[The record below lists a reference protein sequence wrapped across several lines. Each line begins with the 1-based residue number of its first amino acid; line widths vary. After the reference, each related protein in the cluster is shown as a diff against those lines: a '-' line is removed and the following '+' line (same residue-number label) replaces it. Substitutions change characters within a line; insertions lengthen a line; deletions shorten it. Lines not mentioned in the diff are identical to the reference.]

1 MAFSK
6 FLFFFSLIFFIKCRN
21 PILYQINVM
30 PWLYELS
37 KKYSKSITKLKDIPL
52 NEFDYLKKWN

>member
-1 MAFSK
+1 
-6 FLFFFSLIFFIKCRN
+6 
-21 PILYQINVM
+21 M